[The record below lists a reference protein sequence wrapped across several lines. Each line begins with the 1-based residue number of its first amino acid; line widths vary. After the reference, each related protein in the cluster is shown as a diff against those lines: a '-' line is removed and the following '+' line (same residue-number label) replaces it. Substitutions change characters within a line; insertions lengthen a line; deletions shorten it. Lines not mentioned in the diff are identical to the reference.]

1 MFCRP
6 VENRWGEEKGVL
18 ERGLPGRSGRI
29 WVGIDEESISGGR
42 KALNKGGEADKSLF
56 RTARRLMVRFVL
68 GEYIE
73 AQGQGSGLGD

>member
-6 VENRWGEEKGVL
+6 GENRWGEEEGVL

-42 KALNKGGEADKSLF
+42 KALNKGGEAGKSLGVQNSKE
-56 RTARRLMVRFVL
+56 AD
-68 GEYIE
+68 GEVCVGGIH
-73 AQGQGSGLGD
+73 